1 MSEKLKGRIAVITGS
16 DSGIGQAMA
25 EAFAEEG
32 ADVAITYL
40 HDCNGAERARRAVEE
55 RRRRAVVLQVDQR
68 DPQQVE
74 RLFRETA
81 RRLGTPDI
89 LVNNAG
95 VNGSGTQV
103 ADMSLEDW
111 DNTLKTDL
119 YGPFYCCR
127 EFIRMRR
134 AHGGRG
140 KIINI
145 TSVHEKIPM
154 TGAAAYDA
162 AKGGLRNLTRT
173 LALELAPDHINVNN
187 IAPGMVLTPM
197 NQEALE
203 DPSARREQANAI
215 PWKRP
220 AEPGEVARL
229 GVYLASDDA
238 DYATGQTFT
247 LDGGLTMNVGQGA

>member
-1 MSEKLKGRIAVITGS
+1 MPDKLRGRVAIITGS
-16 DSGIGQAMA
+16 DSGIGEAMA

-40 HDCNGAERARRAVEE
+40 HDAGGAERARRAVE
-55 RRRRAVVLQVDQR
+55 RKRRRAVVMQVDQR

-81 RRLGTPDI
+81 KRLGTPDI
-89 LVNNAG
+89 LVNNAA
-95 VNGSGTQV
+95 VNGSGKEV
-103 ADMSLEDW
+103 ADMSIEDW
-111 DNTLKTDL
+111 DDALKTDL

-127 EFIRMRR
+127 EFVRVRR

-154 TGAAAYDA
+154 AGAAAYDA

-173 LALELAPDHINVNN
+173 LALEVARDRINVNN
-187 IAPGMVLTPM
+187 IAPGMVPTPM
-197 NQEALE
+197 NQ
-203 DPSARREQANAI
+203 
-215 PWKRP
+215 RP
-220 AEPGEVARL
+220 LEPGEVARL

-247 LDGGLTMNVGQGA
+247 LDGGLTMNAGQGA

>member
-1 MSEKLKGRIAVITGS
+1 MSDKLKDRIAVITGS

-25 EAFAEEG
+25 QVFAEEG
-32 ADVAITYL
+32 ADVIITYL
-40 HDCNGAERARRAVEE
+40 HDRDGAERTRRQVEAN
-55 RRRRAVVLQVDQR
+55 RRRAVVMQLDQR
-68 DPQQVE
+68 DPEQVE
-74 RLFRETA
+74 RLFREA
-81 RRLGTPDI
+81 AERLGTPDI
-89 LVNNAG
+89 LVNNAA
-95 VNGSGTQV
+95 VNASGKEV
-103 ADMSLEDW
+103 ADMSIEDW
-111 DNTLKTDL
+111 DNELKTDL

-127 EFIRMRR
+127 QFIRLRR
-134 AHGGRG
+134 ANGGRG

-173 LALELAPDHINVNN
+173 LALELARDHINVNN

-197 NQEALE
+197 NQEAID
-203 DPSARREQANAI
+203 DPDLRENEASNI

-220 AEPGEVARL
+220 AEPLEVARL
-229 GVYLASDDA
+229 GVYLASEDS

-247 LDGGLTMNVGQGA
+247 LDGGLTMSVGQGA